1 MFTKIKTFSAALFC
15 ISFLTLNAQTP
26 KWEVG
31 GFLGLSQYQGDI
43 NDSGSFD
50 ELNGGFGILARR
62 HLSNNF
68 ALRGNLLFGK
78 MSGKDANVTRNASRG
93 FTFSSPMSEISIVGE
108 YDILGHKRYSE
119 GKFKK
124 AFSPYIFGGIGLLM
138 GVSPTNNYNEVANVR
153 QIALINQDKAQA
165 ASGSFLAVPLGLGV
179 KIDLS
184 EKWGLNLEVGKRYTF
199 NDNIDRISKSANPN
213 ESDTYIYGGAILS
226 YRFGIS
232 GAPKVSMPKATLPN
246 VVIEDNKAKMEA
258 AAREKAQ
265 AEALARA
272 EAARAAKDTDG
283 DGVVDGIDKCPTI
296 PGSALNNGCPL
307 VDSDGDGVADI
318 NDKCPNLKGS
328 ASNNGCPL
336 VDTDGDGVAD
346 ADDKCPNTAGSASNN
361 GCPIVDTDGDG
372 VADANDRCPTI
383 AGSPANNGCPLDS
396 DGDGVADANDRCPNE
411 AGSPSNGGCPSV
423 TSSTSTEVTSVMTEA
438 MQGVQFETSSS
449 QLKTV
454 SYAILNK
461 VASIMLNNPSL
472 NLTISGHTDNVGNE
486 ANNQKLSTARAI
498 TCMKFLQN
506 KGVSAS
512 RMTAQGYG
520 SQQPIDD
527 NSTKQGR
534 DRNRRVEFKAQ

>member
-1 MFTKIKTFSAALFC
+1 MFTKIKTICAALFI
-15 ISFLTLNAQTP
+15 ISSLTLNAQTP

-50 ELNGGFGILARR
+50 ELNGGYGILARR

-78 MSGKDANVTRNASRG
+78 MSGKDANIAQNASRG
-93 FTFSSPMSEISIVGE
+93 FTFSSPMSEISLVAE
-108 YDILGHKRYSE
+108 YDILGHKRFSE

-124 AFSPYIFGGIGLLM
+124 TFSPYVFGGIGLLM
-138 GVSPTNNYNEVANVR
+138 GLSPTNNYNEAANVR

-165 ASGSFLAVPLGLGV
+165 VSSSFLAVPLGLGV

-199 NDNIDRISKSANPN
+199 SDDVDRISKSGNPN
-213 ESDTYIYGGAILS
+213 KSDTYIYGGAILS
-226 YRFGIS
+226 YRFGLPD
-232 GAPKVSMPKATLPN
+232 APNVTKPRATVPN
-246 VVIEDNKAKMEA
+246 VVIDDSKAKLEA
-258 AAREKAQ
+258 ATREKAQ
-265 AEALARA
+265 AEALAKA
-272 EAARAAKDTDG
+272 EAERMKKDTDG
-283 DGVVDGIDKCPTI
+283 DGVVDINDKCPNI
-296 PGSALNNGCPL
+296 VGPASNNGCPY
-307 VDSDGDGVADI
+307 VDTDGDGVADV
-318 NDKCPNLKGS
+318 NDKCPNIAGP

-346 ADDKCPNTAGSASNN
+346 MNDKCPN
-361 GCPIVDTDGDG
+361 
-372 VADANDRCPTI
+372 I
-383 AGSPANNGCPLDS
+383 AGSPSNNGCPLDS

-411 AGSPSNGGCPSV
+411 AGSASNGGCPVTTSTTTS
-423 TSSTSTEVTSVMTEA
+423 TSSEVTNVMTEA
-438 MQGVQFETSSS
+438 MEGVQFETSSS

-461 VASIMLNNPSL
+461 VASIMLNNPNL
-472 NLTISGHTDNVGNE
+472 NLSISGHTDNVGNE
-486 ANNQKLSTARAI
+486 ANNQRLSTARAI

-506 KGVSAS
+506 KGVAAR

-534 DRNRRVEFKAQ
+534 DRNRRVEFTAQ

>member
-1 MFTKIKTFSAALFC
+1 MFTKINTIITALFLL
-15 ISFLTLNAQTP
+15 SFLTINAQVP

-31 GFLGLSQYQGDI
+31 GFIGLSQYQGDI

-50 ELNGGFGILARR
+50 ELNGGYGILARR
-62 HLSNNF
+62 HLSENF

-78 MSGKDANVTRNASRG
+78 MSGKDANVARNASRG

-108 YDILGHKRYSE
+108 YDILGHKRYNE
-119 GKFKK
+119 DGTFKK
-124 AFSPYIFGGIGLLM
+124 TFSPYVFGGIGLLM
-138 GVSPTNNYNEVANVR
+138 GLSQTNTYNETANNKYPSL
-153 QIALINQDKAQA
+153 IALINQDKAQA
-165 ASGSFLAVPLGLGV
+165 ASNSAIAIPLGLGV

-199 NDNIDRISKSANPN
+199 NDNIDRISKSANPDK
-213 ESDTYIYGGAILS
+213 SDTYIYGGAILS
-226 YRFGIS
+226 YRFGMPD
-232 GAPKVSMPKATLPN
+232 APKVTMPKAKLPN
-246 VVIEDNKAKMEA
+246 VVIDDNKAKMET

-265 AEALARA
+265 AEALAKAQADRK
-272 EAARAAKDTDG
+272 KDTDG
-283 DGVVDGIDKCPTI
+283 DGVADIDDKCPNV
-296 PGSALNNGCPL
+296 PGLALNSGCPI
-307 VDSDGDGVADI
+307 VDSDGDGVADGS
-318 NDKCPNLKGS
+318 DKCPTLAGPV
-328 ASNNGCPL
+328 SNNGCPL

-346 ADDKCPNTAGSASNN
+346 INDKCPN
-361 GCPIVDTDGDG
+361 
-372 VADANDRCPTI
+372 I
-383 AGSPANNGCPLDS
+383 AGVPSNNGCPLDS

-411 AGSPSNGGCPSV
+411 VGLASNSGCPVS
-423 TSSTSTEVTSVMTEA
+423 TSSTTSSSTTSTSSEVTSVMTEA
-438 MQGVQFETSSS
+438 MQGVQFETGSS

-454 SYAILNK
+454 SYTILNK

-472 NLTISGHTDNVGNE
+472 NLSISGHTDNVGNE

-534 DRNRRVEFKAQ
+534 DRNRRVEFTAQ

>member
-1 MFTKIKTFSAALFC
+1 MFTKIKTISAALFC
-15 ISFLTLNAQTP
+15 ISFLTLNAQMP

-50 ELNGGFGILARR
+50 ELNGGYGILARR
-62 HLSNNF
+62 HLSSNF

-78 MSGKDANVTRNASRG
+78 MSGKDANVARNASRG

-108 YDILGHKRYSE
+108 YDILGHKRYNE
-119 GKFKK
+119 GKFTK
-124 AFSPYIFGGIGLLM
+124 AFSPYVFGGIGLLM
-138 GVSPTNNYNEVANVR
+138 GVSPTNSYNEVANAR

-199 NDNIDRISKSANPN
+199 NDNIDRISKSANPDK
-213 ESDTYIYGGAILS
+213 SDTYIYGGAILS
-226 YRFGIS
+226 YRFGTPD
-232 GAPKVSMPKATLPN
+232 APKVKMPRATLP
-246 VVIEDNKAKMEA
+246 VVDDSKEKMAA

-265 AEALARA
+265 AEALAKA

-283 DGVVDGIDKCPTI
+283 DGVADGVDKCPTI

-318 NDKCPNLKGS
+318 NDKCPTIKGS

-336 VDTDGDGVAD
+336 VDSDGDGVAD
-346 ADDKCPNTAGSASNN
+346 ADDKCPN
-361 GCPIVDTDGDG
+361 
-372 VADANDRCPTI
+372 I

-396 DGDGVADANDRCPNE
+396 DGDGVADTNDRCPNE
-411 AGSPSNGGCPSV
+411 AGSPSNGGCPSS
-423 TSSTSTEVTSVMTEA
+423 TTTTSTEVTSVMTEA
-438 MQGVQFETSSS
+438 MEGVQFETSSS

-461 VASIMLNNPSL
+461 VASIMLNNPNL

-486 ANNQKLSTARAI
+486 ANNQKLSTARANM
-498 TCMKFLQN
+498 CMKFLQN
-506 KGVSAS
+506 KGVAAR

-534 DRNRRVEFKAQ
+534 DRNRRVEFTAQ